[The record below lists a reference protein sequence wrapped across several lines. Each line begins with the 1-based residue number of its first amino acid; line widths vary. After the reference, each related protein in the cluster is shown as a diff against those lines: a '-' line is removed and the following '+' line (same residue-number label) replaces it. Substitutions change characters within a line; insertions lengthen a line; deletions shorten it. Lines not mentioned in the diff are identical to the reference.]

1 MKGEGS
7 LKLLI
12 PFLLLLISA
21 IFVSFGFK
29 KLKNVLK

>member
-12 PFLLLLISA
+12 PLLLLSIAA

-29 KLKNVLK
+29 KLKK